1 MAQLRE
7 NRNKTT
13 LPGNKITLD
22 LLGAIAK
29 DDVNQVENYI
39 ISPMDLMS
47 YSVLC
52 ISCKMGSLNVAKS
65 LANKNPH
72 LCLEAGDDGRIPLH
86 IAIMEGKAEIVKQLV
101 LACPESLDYVTPH
114 GETVIH
120 FALLGNSNG
129 DSCLNFLRQEIHR
142 LDKHYLLEYLSPTN
156 ATTTASFEIEAST
169 NSPQEVRIAVLDSNE
184 ATHTSPM
191 LLQHQQQE
199 QSSMLLKGTVFTAG
213 VTYTGLFNF
222 YTIFPHDNKNPTR
235 LTRAFT
241 SREAFFSPGSLPEA
255 FWFLTVTTF
264 AFVSSTIS
272 SLVAIWWA
280 GSPWSFEVRAV
291 SLLALSS
298 LFSSY
303 LMMLKTLVPH
313 FAVVTASGHQILS
326 GFELLCLYTFVAL
339 ILSMAVA
346 LMVRIL
352 WTSRP
357 R

>member
-1 MAQLRE
+1 MHLRSSFLDYEYPLLRILSSFSVRAYGTLHLFSLQSPAKSHGISITFALRFSGGKQSRVAQLRE
-7 NRNKTT
+7 NMNNTT

-29 DDVNQVENYI
+29 DDINQVENYI

-169 NSPQEVRIAVLDSNE
+169 NSPQVCLFFFKFYLG
-184 ATHTSPM
+184 TH
-191 LLQHQQQE
+191 
-199 QSSMLLKGTVFTAG
+199 
-213 VTYTGLFNF
+213 
-222 YTIFPHDNKNPTR
+222 
-235 LTRAFT
+235 
-241 SREAFFSPGSLPEA
+241 
-255 FWFLTVTTF
+255 
-264 AFVSSTIS
+264 
-272 SLVAIWWA
+272 
-280 GSPWSFEVRAV
+280 
-291 SLLALSS
+291 
-298 LFSSY
+298 
-303 LMMLKTLVPH
+303 
-313 FAVVTASGHQILS
+313 VVWK
-326 GFELLCLYTFVAL
+326 F
-339 ILSMAVA
+339 
-346 LMVRIL
+346 
-352 WTSRP
+352 
-357 R
+357 